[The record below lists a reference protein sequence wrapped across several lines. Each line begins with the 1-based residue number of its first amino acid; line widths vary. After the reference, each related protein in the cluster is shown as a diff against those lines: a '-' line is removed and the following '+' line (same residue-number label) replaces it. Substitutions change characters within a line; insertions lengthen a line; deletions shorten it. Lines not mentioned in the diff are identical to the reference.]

1 MSFRHH
7 LPYPWAISN
16 SVGFKKSRLIL
27 TQPRKELGGKAGA
40 FPLSLER
47 LSYLAMSLFV
57 SYPRRQREDEETM
70 GVRSQWLLGLT
81 KDLQEKEQDH
91 FPMIEERLDDTDAAP
106 K

>member
-1 MSFRHH
+1 
-7 LPYPWAISN
+7 
-16 SVGFKKSRLIL
+16 
-27 TQPRKELGGKAGA
+27 
-40 FPLSLER
+40 
-47 LSYLAMSLFV
+47 
-57 SYPRRQREDEETM
+57 M